1 MVYYRDHAVNFNFKR
16 HGWKSGMSVVTSQN
30 ANAERLTAACVLS
43 VIGGFLDIYTYL
55 CRGKVFAN
63 AVTGNMVLFGFHL
76 ANLEW
81 GAGAKYLLA
90 IFFYAL
96 GVFAAEYVHL
106 KLPAAKRIGWHQS
119 VLILEVICLAP
130 VIFIPYGDFDFAVNS
145 LISFVCALQV
155 QTFRRVHGLPFASTM
170 CTGNLRSG
178 TEAFFRHVT
187 GKDRTELGKCLH
199 YYLVILCFICGAA
212 FGAVLLRRFGH
223 FVFFLVPAGLLAVF
237 FMVTTKR
244 QFAKVRRMFRD
255 IFGKRRKTL

>member
-1 MVYYRDHAVNFNFKR
+1 
-16 HGWKSGMSVVTSQN
+16 
-30 ANAERLTAACVLS
+30 
-43 VIGGFLDIYTYL
+43 
-55 CRGKVFAN
+55 
-63 AVTGNMVLFGFHL
+63 MVLFGFHL

-96 GVFAAEYVHL
+96 GVFAAEYVHQ

-119 VLILEVICLAP
+119 VLILEIACLAP
-130 VIFIPYGDFDFAVNS
+130 VIFVPYGDFDFAVNS

-178 TEAFFRHVT
+178 TEALFRHVT
-187 GKDRTELGKCLH
+187 GKDRTELGKSLH
-199 YYLVILCFICGAA
+199 YYLVIVCFISGAA
-212 FGAVLLRRFGH
+212 AGAVLLHRFGH

-237 FMVTTKR
+237 FLVTTKR
-244 QFAKVRRMFRD
+244 QFARVRGTFRK
-255 IFGKRRKTL
+255 IFRKRA

>member
-1 MVYYRDHAVNFNFKR
+1 MVYYRDHAMNFNFKR
-16 HGWKSGMSVVTSQN
+16 HGRKSDMSVATSQN
-30 ANAERLTAACVLS
+30 ANAERLAAACVLS
-43 VIGGFLDIYTYL
+43 IIGGFLDIYTYL

-96 GVFAAEYVHL
+96 GVFAAEYVHQ

-119 VLILEVICLAP
+119 VLILEIACLAP
-130 VIFIPYGDFDFAVNS
+130 VIFVPYGDFDFAVNS

-170 CTGNLRSG
+170 CTGNLRGG
-178 TEAFFRHVT
+178 TEALFRHVT
-187 GKDRTELGKCLH
+187 GKDRTELGKSLH
-199 YYLVILCFICGAA
+199 YYLVIVCFISGAA
-212 FGAVLLRRFGH
+212 AGAVLLHRFGH
-223 FVFFLVPAGLLAVF
+223 FVFFLAPAGLLAVF
-237 FMVTTKR
+237 FLVTTKR
-244 QFAKVRRMFRD
+244 QFARVRGTFRK
-255 IFGKRRKTL
+255 IFRKRA